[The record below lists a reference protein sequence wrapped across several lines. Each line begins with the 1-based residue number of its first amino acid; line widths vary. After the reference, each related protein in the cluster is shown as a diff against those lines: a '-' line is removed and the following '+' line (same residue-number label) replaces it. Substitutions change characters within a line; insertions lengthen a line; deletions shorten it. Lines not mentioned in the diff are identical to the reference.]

1 MTDNAAALS
10 EKVSGAPAK
19 LGKTKPGIS
28 ERIRYLLKDMWK
40 YRLSYLFILPFM
52 AMFIIFIL
60 IPVVSGILLSFTYFN
75 AFDFPSWRGWL
86 NYQNLFSQDI
96 IFLQYVLP
104 NSFKFAVF
112 VGPVGYILAFLLA
125 WLIAQLPTTMRTWY
139 ALAMYAPS
147 LSAGVAMTVVWTVM
161 FTGDRSGYINSLL
174 LKWGVIDQPV
184 LFLLDKDFL
193 LNIMIIV
200 SIWSSMGIGFLA
212 ILAGILNV
220 DRQLYEAGRIDGISS
235 RLQEVWY
242 ITIPMMKPQ
251 MMFAAIMAIVHT
263 IKSGGI
269 GVQLSGTNPTP
280 NYAGQLLID
289 HINDYGFIRFELGY
303 ASAISIVVL
312 LMCYVLSKF
321 FGYLFAPKED
331 E

>member
-1 MTDNAAALS
+1 MN
-10 EKVSGAPAK
+10 GAPIK
-19 LGKTKPGIS
+19 LSNTKPSFS
-28 ERIRYLLKDMWK
+28 ERINYLLKEIWK

-52 AMFIIFIL
+52 AMFIVFIL

-75 AFDFPSWRGWL
+75 AFDFPTWRGWL

-104 NSFKFAVF
+104 NSFKFAIF
-112 VGPVGYILAFLLA
+112 VGPIGYILAFLLA
-125 WLIAQLPTTMRTWY
+125 WIIAQLPNTMRTWY

-147 LSAGVAMTVVWTVM
+147 LSAGVAMTVIWTVM
-161 FTGDRSGYINSLL
+161 FTGDRSGYINSIL
-174 LKWGVIDQPV
+174 LKWGLIDQPV
-184 LFLLDKDFL
+184 LFLLDKDYL
-193 LNIMIIV
+193 LNIMIVV

-251 MMFAAIMAIVHT
+251 MMFAAIMSIVHT

-280 NYAGQLLID
+280 NYSGQLLID

-312 LMCYVLSKF
+312 LMCYVLSRF

>member
-1 MTDNAAALS
+1 MTGNATTLS
-10 EKVSGAPAK
+10 EKRSSAPAV
-19 LGKTKPGIS
+19 GSKPSIS
-28 ERIRYLLKDMWK
+28 RRIHGLIIEMWK
-40 YRLSYLFILPFM
+40 YRLSYAFIFPFM

-60 IPVVSGILLSFTYFN
+60 IPVVAGVLLSFTYFN

-86 NYQNLFSQDI
+86 NYQNLFSQDVV
-96 IFLQYVLP
+96 FLQHVLP

-112 VGPVGYILAFLLA
+112 VGPVGYLLAFLLA
-125 WLIAQLPTTMRTWY
+125 WLISQLPSTLRTWY

-161 FTGDRSGYINSLL
+161 FTGDRSGYINSFL
-174 LKWGVIDQPV
+174 LKWGIIDKPV
-184 LFLLDKDFL
+184 YLLLDQDYL
-193 LNIMIIV
+193 LNIMIVI

-220 DRQLYEAGRIDGISS
+220 DKQLYEAGKIDGISS

-242 ITIPMMKPQ
+242 ITVPMMKPQ

-269 GVQLSGTNPTP
+269 GVALSGSNPTP
-280 NYAGQLLID
+280 NYAGQLLLD
-289 HINDYGFIRFELGY
+289 HIGDYGFIRFELGY
-303 ASAISIVVL
+303 ASAISIFVL
-312 LMCYVLSKF
+312 LLCYVLSKF
-321 FGYLFAPKED
+321 FGFLFAPKED